1 MLQQWFLIS
10 STTLI
15 VSALLCTGLMWT
27 MRGKSK
33 PKGVLALVS
42 TLLLV
47 YMSIQL
53 VVFYL
58 DADFQPE
65 KLVFSYSLICIAIS
79 ALIYLYFRL
88 LMQPWKSNRRL
99 IVWLAGGLAGA
110 TLLYNVLA
118 LFCTESPK
126 IYTLGDIFT
135 QINCPL
141 ILLRVIVFLVFIVV
155 LVAVIVKTFSMYFRH
170 KDDIAEQFSFRDDI
184 SLSWIPYMMVL
195 YVFYGGWTVFDQ
207 FISGE
212 VG

>member
-58 DADFQPE
+58 DADFRPE
-65 KLVFSYSLICIAIS
+65 KLVFHTA
-79 ALIYLYFRL
+79 
-88 LMQPWKSNRRL
+88 
-99 IVWLAGGLAGA
+99 
-110 TLLYNVLA
+110 
-118 LFCTESPK
+118 
-126 IYTLGDIFT
+126 
-135 QINCPL
+135 
-141 ILLRVIVFLVFIVV
+141 
-155 LVAVIVKTFSMYFRH
+155 
-170 KDDIAEQFSFRDDI
+170 
-184 SLSWIPYMMVL
+184 
-195 YVFYGGWTVFDQ
+195 
-207 FISGE
+207 
-212 VG
+212 